1 MLSTTNNTRPNN
13 TPRNKNKTK
22 KNSSQ
27 LEYLQLSYL
36 DTVLQNIKNNQDI
49 TNIPNI
55 TNVSTIYSKPP
66 KIKIQNA
73 KSKLYLISMTD
84 PDAPNGIQQTN
95 KTMNKS
101 TQNHTYTHWVYL
113 QDMRKQNTTNTSN
126 IPPPTQIIVPYA
138 PPTPPKGIH
147 RYQFKIYDLTNL
159 PQTIL
164 DTIKNKINNKINTN
178 PDRNT
183 YYRNNLKKIVKYKL
197 NTMFQ
202 YKVNSKK

>member
-1 MLSTTNNTRPNN
+1 MLSTTKNTK
-13 TPRNKNKTK
+13 NKNKTK
-22 KNSSQ
+22 KNNLQ
-27 LEYLQLSYL
+27 LEYLKLSYP
-36 DTVLQNIKNNQDI
+36 DTVLQTIKNNQDI
-49 TNIPNI
+49 TNIPSIN
-55 TNVSTIYSKPP
+55 NVSTIYSKPP
-66 KIKIQNA
+66 KITIQNA

-84 PDAPNGIQQTN
+84 SDAPNGIQ
-95 KTMNKS
+95 KTMNNPTK
-101 TQNHTYTHWVYL
+101 QNHTYTHWVYL
-113 QDMRKQNTTNTSN
+113 QDMRKKNTTNTSN
-126 IPPPTQIIVPYA
+126 TPPPTQIIVSYA

-164 DTIKNKINNKINTN
+164 DTIKNKINNNN

-183 YYRNNLKKIVKYKL
+183 YYRNNLKKLLKYKL